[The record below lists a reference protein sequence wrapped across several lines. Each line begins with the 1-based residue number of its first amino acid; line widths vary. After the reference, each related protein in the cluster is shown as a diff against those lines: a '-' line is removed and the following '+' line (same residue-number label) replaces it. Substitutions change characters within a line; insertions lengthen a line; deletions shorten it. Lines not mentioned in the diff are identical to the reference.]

1 MEITD
6 NTDNTDKN
14 NEEIDNKLLEF
25 YKNAEHISI
34 IPLLKLIYLTTEI
47 DLSDKFQLQYSIK
60 SKESENLIAGELI
73 FSNNEKKYKIYLDI
87 VDKDYDLLDSLNK
100 LNICESKIET
110 FDNLDES
117 IKNPLISA
125 ISFMTQACLVIFNKL
140 KDSNEELLEHNL
152 SLDNNTT
159 IYINSSLD
167 KRIGIAFK

>member
-60 SKESENLIAGELI
+60 SKERFVQQRRS
-73 FSNNEKKYKIYLDI
+73 
-87 VDKDYDLLDSLNK
+87 
-100 LNICESKIET
+100 
-110 FDNLDES
+110 
-117 IKNPLISA
+117 
-125 ISFMTQACLVIFNKL
+125 VITNGR
-140 KDSNEELLEHNL
+140 
-152 SLDNNTT
+152 
-159 IYINSSLD
+159 
-167 KRIGIAFK
+167 KRKT

>member
-1 MEITD
+1 MIKMENID
-6 NTDNTDKN
+6 NN

-47 DLSDKFQLQYSIK
+47 DLSDQFKLQYSVK

-87 VDKDYDLLDSLNK
+87 VNKDYDLLDSLNE
-100 LNICESKIET
+100 LNLCENKIES
-110 FDNLDES
+110 FDNLEES

-140 KDSNEELLEHNL
+140 KDSNEELLEYNL
-152 SLDNNTT
+152 TLDNNTT
-159 IYINSSLD
+159 IYIDSVLD
-167 KRIGIAFK
+167 KRIGIVFK

>member
-87 VDKDYDLLDSLNK
+87 VDKDYDLLDSLNE

-152 SLDNNTT
+152 SFDNNTT

>member
-1 MEITD
+1 ME
-6 NTDNTDKN
+6 N
-14 NEEIDNKLLEF
+14 IDNKEDVDKKLLEF

-47 DLSDKFQLQYSIK
+47 DLSEQFKLQHSIK
-60 SKESENLIAGELI
+60 SKESENLIAGELL

-87 VDKDYDLLDSLNK
+87 VDKNYDLLDSLNT
-100 LNICESKIET
+100 LNLCENKIVTIDDLE
-110 FDNLDES
+110 DS

-140 KDSNEELLEHNL
+140 KDSNEELLEHTL

-159 IYINSSLD
+159 IYIDSLLE
-167 KRIGIAFK
+167 KRIGIIFK

>member
-87 VDKDYDLLDSLNK
+87 VDKDYDLLDSLNE

-167 KRIGIAFK
+167 KRIGIVFK

>member
-1 MEITD
+1 ME
-6 NTDNTDKN
+6 N
-14 NEEIDNKLLEF
+14 IDNKEDVDKKLLEF

-47 DLSDKFQLQYSIK
+47 DLSEQFKLQYSIK
-60 SKESENLIAGELI
+60 SKESENLIAGELL

-87 VDKDYDLLDSLNK
+87 VDKNYDLLDSLNT
-100 LNICESKIET
+100 LNLCENKIVTIDDLE
-110 FDNLDES
+110 DS

-140 KDSNEELLEHNL
+140 KDSNEELLEHTL

-159 IYINSSLD
+159 IYIDSLLE
-167 KRIGIAFK
+167 KRIGIVFK

>member
-6 NTDNTDKN
+6 NTDNTDKSN
-14 NEEIDNKLLEF
+14 AEIDNKLLEF

-47 DLSDKFQLQYSIK
+47 DLSDKFQLQHSIK
-60 SKESENLIAGELI
+60 SKESDNLIAGELI

-87 VDKDYDLLDSLNK
+87 VDKDYDLLDSLNE

-167 KRIGIAFK
+167 KRIGITFK

>member
-1 MEITD
+1 MDYMDKTTD
-6 NTDNTDKN
+6 N
-14 NEEIDNKLLEF
+14 NEDIDNKLLEF

-47 DLSDKFQLQYSIK
+47 DLSDKYKLQYSIK

-87 VDKDYDLLDSLNK
+87 VNKDYDLLDSLNELK
-100 LNICESKIET
+100 ICENNIDT
-110 FDNLDES
+110 FDDLEDS

-140 KDSNEELLEHNL
+140 KDSNEELLEYNL
-152 SLDNNTT
+152 TLDNNTT
-159 IYINSSLD
+159 IYIDSLLE
-167 KRIGIAFK
+167 KRIGIVFK

>member
-6 NTDNTDKN
+6 NTDKG

-87 VDKDYDLLDSLNK
+87 VDKDYDLLDSLNE
-100 LNICESKIET
+100 LNLYENKIEI

-117 IKNPLISA
+117 IKKPLISA

-140 KDSNEELLEHNL
+140 KDSNEELLEYNL

-159 IYINSSLD
+159 VYIDSLLD
-167 KRIGIAFK
+167 KRIGIVFKYII

>member
-1 MEITD
+1 ME
-6 NTDNTDKN
+6 N
-14 NEEIDNKLLEF
+14 IDNKEDVDKKLLEF

-47 DLSDKFQLQYSIK
+47 DLSEQFKLQYSIK
-60 SKESENLIAGELI
+60 SKESENLIAGELL

-87 VDKDYDLLDSLNK
+87 VDKNYDLLDSLNT
-100 LNICESKIET
+100 LNLCENKIVTIDDLE
-110 FDNLDES
+110 DS

-140 KDSNEELLEHNL
+140 KDSNEELLEHTL

-159 IYINSSLD
+159 IYIDSLLE
-167 KRIGIAFK
+167 KRIGIIFK

>member
-87 VDKDYDLLDSLNK
+87 VDKDYDLLDSLNE

>member
-1 MEITD
+1 ME
-6 NTDNTDKN
+6 N
-14 NEEIDNKLLEF
+14 IDNKEDVDKKLLEF

-47 DLSDKFQLQYSIK
+47 DLSEQFKLQHSIK
-60 SKESENLIAGELI
+60 SKESENLIAGELL

-87 VDKDYDLLDSLNK
+87 VDKNYDLLDSLNT
-100 LNICESKIET
+100 LNLCENKIVTIDDLE
-110 FDNLDES
+110 DS

-140 KDSNEELLEHNL
+140 KDSNEELLEYTL

-159 IYINSSLD
+159 IYIDSLLE
-167 KRIGIAFK
+167 KRIGIVFK

>member
-1 MEITD
+1 ME
-6 NTDNTDKN
+6 N
-14 NEEIDNKLLEF
+14 IDNKEDVDKKLLEF

-47 DLSDKFQLQYSIK
+47 DLSEQFKLQHSIK
-60 SKESENLIAGELI
+60 SKESENLIAGELL

-87 VDKDYDLLDSLNK
+87 VDKNYDLLDSLNT
-100 LNICESKIET
+100 LNLCENKIVTIDDLE
-110 FDNLDES
+110 DS

-140 KDSNEELLEHNL
+140 KDSNEELLEHTL

-159 IYINSSLD
+159 IYIDSLLE
-167 KRIGIAFK
+167 KRIGIVFK

>member
-1 MEITD
+1 MD
-6 NTDNTDKN
+6 NKDIV

-60 SKESENLIAGELI
+60 SKESDNLIAGELI
-73 FSNNEKKYKIYLDI
+73 FSNNEKKHKIYLDI
-87 VDKDYDLLDSLNK
+87 VDKDYDLLDSLNN
-100 LNICESKIET
+100 LNLCENKI
-110 FDNLDES
+110 DSLNDLSDS

-140 KDSNEELLEHNL
+140 KDSNEDLLEYNL
-152 SLDNNTT
+152 TLDNNTT
-159 IYINSSLD
+159 IYINNLLD
-167 KRIGIAFK
+167 KRIGIVFK

>member
-87 VDKDYDLLDSLNK
+87 VDKDYDLLDSLNE

-140 KDSNEELLEHNL
+140 KDSNEELLEYNL

>member
-1 MEITD
+1 ME
-6 NTDNTDKN
+6 N
-14 NEEIDNKLLEF
+14 IDNKEDVDKKLLEF

-47 DLSDKFQLQYSIK
+47 DLSEQFKLQHSIK
-60 SKESENLIAGELI
+60 SKESENLIAGELL

-87 VDKDYDLLDSLNK
+87 VDKNYDLLDSLNT
-100 LNICESKIET
+100 LNLCENKIVT
-110 FDNLDES
+110 IDDLDDS

-140 KDSNEELLEHNL
+140 KDSNEELLEHTL

-159 IYINSSLD
+159 IYIDSLLE
-167 KRIGIAFK
+167 KRIGIIFK

>member
-1 MEITD
+1 MEIID

-87 VDKDYDLLDSLNK
+87 VDKDYDLLDSLNE

>member
-1 MEITD
+1 ME
-6 NTDNTDKN
+6 N
-14 NEEIDNKLLEF
+14 IDNKEDVDKKLLEF

-47 DLSDKFQLQYSIK
+47 DLSDQYKLQHSIK
-60 SKESENLIAGELI
+60 SKESENLIAGELL

-87 VDKDYDLLDSLNK
+87 VDKNYDLLDSLNT
-100 LNICESKIET
+100 LNLCENKIVTIDDLE
-110 FDNLDES
+110 DS

-140 KDSNEELLEHNL
+140 KDSNEELLEHTL

-159 IYINSSLD
+159 IYIDSLLE
-167 KRIGIAFK
+167 KRIGIVFK

>member
-1 MEITD
+1 MDYMDKTTD
-6 NTDNTDKN
+6 N
-14 NEEIDNKLLEF
+14 NEDIDNKLLEF

-47 DLSDKFQLQYSIK
+47 DLSDKYKLQYSIK

-87 VDKDYDLLDSLNK
+87 VNKDYDLLDSLNELK
-100 LNICESKIET
+100 ICKNKIET
-110 FDNLDES
+110 FDDLEDS

-140 KDSNEELLEHNL
+140 KDSNEELLEYNL
-152 SLDNNTT
+152 TLDNNTT
-159 IYINSSLD
+159 IYIDSLLE
-167 KRIGIAFK
+167 KRIGIVFK

>member
-1 MEITD
+1 ME
-6 NTDNTDKN
+6 N
-14 NEEIDNKLLEF
+14 IDNKEDVDKKLLEF

-47 DLSDKFQLQYSIK
+47 DLSEQFKLQYSIK
-60 SKESENLIAGELI
+60 SKESENLIAGELL

-87 VDKDYDLLDSLNK
+87 VDKNYDLLDSLNT
-100 LNICESKIET
+100 LNLCENKIVTIDDLE
-110 FDNLDES
+110 DS

-140 KDSNEELLEHNL
+140 KDSNEELLEHTL

-159 IYINSSLD
+159 IYIDSLLE
-167 KRIGIAFK
+167 KRIGVVFK

>member
-1 MEITD
+1 ME
-6 NTDNTDKN
+6 N
-14 NEEIDNKLLEF
+14 IDNKEDVDKKLLEF

-47 DLSDKFQLQYSIK
+47 DLSEQFKLQHSIK
-60 SKESENLIAGELI
+60 SKESENLIAGELL

-87 VDKDYDLLDSLNK
+87 VDKNYDLLDSLNT
-100 LNICESKIET
+100 LNLCENKIVTIDDLE
-110 FDNLDES
+110 ES

-140 KDSNEELLEHNL
+140 KDSNEELLEHTL

-159 IYINSSLD
+159 IYIDSLLE
-167 KRIGIAFK
+167 KRIGIVFK

>member
-1 MEITD
+1 ME
-6 NTDNTDKN
+6 N
-14 NEEIDNKLLEF
+14 IDNKEDVDKKLLEF

-47 DLSDKFQLQYSIK
+47 DLSEQFKLQHSIK
-60 SKESENLIAGELI
+60 SKESENLIAGELL

-87 VDKDYDLLDSLNK
+87 VDKNYDLLDSLNT
-100 LNICESKIET
+100 LNLCENKIVTIDDLE
-110 FDNLDES
+110 DS

-140 KDSNEELLEHNL
+140 KDSNEELLEHTL

-159 IYINSSLD
+159 IYIDSLLE
-167 KRIGIAFK
+167 KRIGVVFK